1 VAGSGWLIK
10 ELAEVDRPRERLL
23 REGGDALAD
32 EELLA
37 VLIRIGRT
45 GASAVQLAGELLRD
59 FGGLAGLL
67 DANVFTLQAVGLGPA
82 KKASLLAAVE
92 IGRRL
97 ARLEL
102 LRERDPLRSTAEV
115 VRYLSLG
122 YRQRDQE
129 IMGALFLDTRNRL
142 MGHRELFRGTLDRAA
157 VEPREILKECLL
169 RGAAGVILF
178 HTHPSGDP
186 SPSAEDIL
194 FTRRMAAAGEVVGV
208 TLLDHLVLGAGGR
221 WVSLRQKTAW

>member
-1 VAGSGWLIK
+1 VPSASSLK
-10 ELAEVDRPRERLL
+10 MELAAGDRPRERLL
-23 REGGDALAD
+23 REGAAALAD
-32 EELLA
+32 DELLA
-37 VLIRIGRT
+37 VLIRIGRP
-45 GASAVQLAGELLRD
+45 GASAVRLGAELLRD

-67 DANVFTLQAVGLGPA
+67 DANAFTLQALGLGPA

-115 VRYLSLG
+115 VRYLALG

-129 IMGALFLDTRNRL
+129 VMGALFLDSRNRL

-194 FTRRMAAAGEVVGV
+194 FTRRMAAAGDVVGV
-208 TLLDHLVLGAGGR
+208 TLIDHLVLGGGGR